1 MIELLD
7 IKPKYEKR
15 MAQTIETKTDGTIIV
30 HPRKMTNILTCE
42 MEEIPKETLY
52 LKINEIILALN
63 RLEEKVNWMNI
74 KGDFMRF

>member
-1 MIELLD
+1 MIDLLD
-7 IKPKYEKR
+7 IKPKHEKR

-30 HPRKMTNILTCE
+30 HPRKMTDIFTSD

-63 RLEEKVNWMNI
+63 RLEDRINEMEMYRRYK
-74 KGDFMRF
+74 

>member
-1 MIELLD
+1 MIDLLD

-15 MAQTIETKTDGTIIV
+15 MAQTIEMKADGDLII

-52 LKINEIILALN
+52 LKINEIILVLN
-63 RLEEKVNWMNI
+63 RLEENNNDMA
-74 KGDFMRF
+74 

>member
-1 MIELLD
+1 MIDLLD

-15 MAQTIETKTDGTIIV
+15 MAQTIEMKADGDLII

-63 RLEEKVNWMNI
+63 RLEDRINEMGMYRRYK
-74 KGDFMRF
+74 

>member
-1 MIELLD
+1 MIDLLD

-15 MAQTIETKTDGTIIV
+15 MAQTIEMKADGDLII

-52 LKINEIILALN
+52 LKINEII
-63 RLEEKVNWMNI
+63 I
-74 KGDFMRF
+74 DFYTFFITFIFLILI

>member
-1 MIELLD
+1 MIDLLD

-15 MAQTIETKTDGTIIV
+15 MAQTIEMKADGDVII
-30 HPRKMTNILTCE
+30 HPKKMTDILTCE

-63 RLEEKVNWMNI
+63 RLEDRINWIGIYGN
-74 KGDFMRF
+74 K